1 MTADTF
7 YIRSNGLFYDLINER
22 TGAVEVGLIDCIAE
36 ARNYRDE
43 YTAQALEA
51 EAAEQAALAEQAA
64 DYAEEQKVLDIIYRA
79 VARIAEPAEPGDT
92 AGEIRNR
99 AVDMVLSMINEL
111 GRPDLEQKV
120 AA

>member
-1 MTADTF
+1 MAADTF
-7 YIRSNGLFYDLINER
+7 YARTNGLFFDVINAR
-22 TGAVEVGLIDCIAE
+22 TGEVVEELIDCIAE
-36 ARNYRDE
+36 ARNYCRVHME
-43 YTAQALEA
+43 RALES

-64 DYAEEQKVLDIIYRA
+64 EYAQEQKVLDIIYRA